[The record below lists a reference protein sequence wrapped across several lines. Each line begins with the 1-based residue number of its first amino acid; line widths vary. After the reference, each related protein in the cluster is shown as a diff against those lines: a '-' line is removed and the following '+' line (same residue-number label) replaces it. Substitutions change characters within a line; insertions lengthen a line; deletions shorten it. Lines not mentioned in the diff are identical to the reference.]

1 MQRFDRFPI
10 SMCVAMLVCGVAQA
24 HPDVPAEATT
34 PLTDATRVAAGSG
47 HACAIARTRMAC
59 WGDNVYHQLGYGMPI
74 EHSTANDV
82 NALAAV
88 RSIDAGGSHSCAV
101 TDAGA
106 ALCWGYNYFGQ
117 LGNGDNRDRDWPTPV
132 EGLAAGIGEIAA
144 GANHSCAR
152 TGAGAV
158 LCWGQNGFGQLGD
171 GSDTNRLVPVAV
183 GGLGSGVTAIAAGFE
198 HTCALVEDTVKCWGN
213 NDYGQLGDGT
223 QTERHAP
230 VTVSGLAGVTAIAA
244 GGGHTCAV
252 AGGLVKCWGSND
264 YGQLGDGTQT
274 ERHAPVTVGGLTGV
288 TAIAAGGDQTCALQ
302 AGAAWCWGA
311 NGYGQLGDGSVLDR
325 FVPVAVSGL
334 SSGVGAIAT
343 GDGYACAVVGASG
356 NVRCWGANWVGQLG
370 DGSFDEHHAPVVVLR
385 SEIVFADGFDDLP

>member
-74 EHSTANDV
+74 EHPTANDV

-117 LGNGDNRDRDWPTPV
+117 LGNGSDRDRDWPTPV
-132 EGLAAGIGEIAA
+132 EGLAAGVGEIAA

-230 VTVSGLAGVTAIAA
+230 VTV
-244 GGGHTCAV
+244 
-252 AGGLVKCWGSND
+252 
-264 YGQLGDGTQT
+264 
-274 ERHAPVTVGGLTGV
+274 GGLTGV

-334 SSGVGAIAT
+334 SSGVGAIAA

-370 DGSFDEHHAPVVVLR
+370 DGSFDERHAPVVVLR
-385 SEIVFADGFDDLP
+385 SEIVFADGFDELP